1 MDTISDP
8 EVAFVPDQDPEAVQA
23 VASFDDQV
31 KVIGWPTSIFSEDDW
46 KKIVGINLAIN
57 PVPTPPSHEATK
69 IKIIKSELI
78 FFTVGLLPYQSN
90 VARIAKCLNELF

>member
-8 EVAFVPDQDPEAVQA
+8 EIAFVPDQDPEAVQV
-23 VASFDDQV
+23 VASFEDQV

-46 KKIVGINLAIN
+46 KKIAGTNLVIN
-57 PVPTPPSHEATK
+57 PIPTPTPPSHDATK

-78 FFTVGLLPYQSN
+78 FFTVSLLL
-90 VARIAKCLNELF
+90 I